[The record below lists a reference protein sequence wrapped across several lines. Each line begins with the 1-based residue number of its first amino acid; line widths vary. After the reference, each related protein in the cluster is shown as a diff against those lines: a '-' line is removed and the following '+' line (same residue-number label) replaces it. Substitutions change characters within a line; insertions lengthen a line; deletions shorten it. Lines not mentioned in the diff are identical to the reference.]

1 MLRYNPPR
9 SDMEPVGASLPKQV
23 LQHHS
28 TCNMDEFTLFVPFE
42 SALFRAKGAI
52 MLPSTQHDKSIEKI
66 YPYFER
72 LPTDADS
79 TKSTLLVYGIQPKG
93 R

>member
-1 MLRYNPPR
+1 
-9 SDMEPVGASLPKQV
+9 
-23 LQHHS
+23 
-28 TCNMDEFTLFVPFE
+28 MDEFTLFVPFE

-52 MLPSTQHDKSIEKI
+52 MLPSTQHGESMTKF

-79 TKSTLLVYGIQPKG
+79 TKSTLLVHDTQPKG